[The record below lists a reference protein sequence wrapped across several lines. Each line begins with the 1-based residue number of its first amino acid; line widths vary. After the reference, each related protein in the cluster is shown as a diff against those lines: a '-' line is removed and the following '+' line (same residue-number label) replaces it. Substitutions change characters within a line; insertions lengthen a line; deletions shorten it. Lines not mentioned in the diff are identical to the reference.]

1 MARVERGEGRGREGT
16 RGLERKQEK
25 QERERRDQAA
35 PFIAGL
41 GYLAVAG

>member
-1 MARVERGEGRGREGT
+1 MAEWREREEA